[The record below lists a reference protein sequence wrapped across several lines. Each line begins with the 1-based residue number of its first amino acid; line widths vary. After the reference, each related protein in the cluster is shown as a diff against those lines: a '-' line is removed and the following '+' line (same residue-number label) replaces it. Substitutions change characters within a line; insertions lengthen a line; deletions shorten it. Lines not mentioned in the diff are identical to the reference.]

1 MIKSIFCISY
11 CPIFESIT
19 YYYSNFRDVKADNKS
34 DDALVFPLAHLKS
47 SVKIVLGDGSSSN
60 LFTLSL

>member
-34 DDALVFPLAHLKS
+34 DDALVFSSAYLKS
-47 SVKIVLGDGSSSN
+47 SVKIVSGEGSSSN